1 MHDNVCT
8 QAVAGSPEEGFSDLQ
23 ACFDGHFPTGECR
36 VANAGVRLT
45 RNAGNRLGPEADLA
59 KSTNLLWKRRM
70 SLGDLS
76 LTSFLTEN
84 LAPATK
90 AKAAP
95 QRNAK

>member
-1 MHDNVCT
+1 MCT

-36 VANAGVRLT
+36 VANAGGVCLT

-59 KSTNLLWKRRM
+59 KSTNLLWKRCM
-70 SLGDLS
+70 SLGGLS
-76 LTSFLTEN
+76 LTSLLTEN
-84 LAPATK
+84 LAPSAK
-90 AKAAP
+90 AKTAP